1 MSTFSPNLRFELIT
15 TGTQAGA
22 WGNTTNTNIG
32 TLIEA
37 SVSGYNSVSVTT
49 AAQAFTALYGAADQ
63 SRNAMI
69 RLTTSTAAAFAVY
82 APPVAKQY
90 TVFNDT
96 IYVATIYN
104 STVIGNTT
112 AAGTGVAI
120 PAGATMTVWSDA
132 TNFRQQNT
140 HFISPTMASPVMTG
154 TPLAPTAATVTNT
167 AQVAT
172 TAFVQAVIAAAA
184 LALYPVGSIYTNAT
198 DNTNPGTLLGFGTW
212 TAFGAGRVPVGF
224 DGTNPLFDAA
234 EETGGY
240 ADSVV
245 IDHTHTATTNLSN
258 TTHTHSGTTVSA
270 GGHQHYVAS
279 NNDSDTSV
287 ISLPNSPIGYL
298 KTPGG
303 DSEYRLTATSGA
315 TATAGLTSLAG
326 AHTHTITTGNNSATP
341 TAATTITSAGVAGT
355 NLNYQPYI
363 TVYMWKR
370 TA

>member
-37 SVSGYNSVSVTT
+37 SVSGYNTVSVTT

-69 RLTTSTAAAFAVY
+69 RLTTATAAAFAVY

-140 HFISPTMASPVMTG
+140 HFISPTMASPVMSG
-154 TPLAPTAATVTNT
+154 TPLAPTATAGTNT
-167 AQVAT
+167 LQLAS
-172 TAFVQAVIAAAA
+172 TAFVQAAIAAAA
-184 LALYPVGSIYTNAT
+184 LVLYPVGSVYLNAT
-198 DNTNPGTLLGFGTW
+198 NNTNPATLLGFGTW
-212 TAFGAGRVPVGF
+212 VAFGAGRVPVGF
-224 DGTNPLFDAA
+224 VGTNPLFDAA
-234 EETGGY
+234 EETGGS
-240 ADSVV
+240 ADSVTV
-245 IDHTHTATTNLSN
+245 SHTHTATTTLAS
-258 TTHTHSGTTVSA
+258 TTHTHSGTTA
-270 GGHQHYVAS
+270 GAGSHTHFF
-279 NNDSDTSV
+279 N
-287 ISLPNSPIGYL
+287 G
-298 KTPGG
+298 
-303 DSEYRLTATSGA
+303 TATYSNDANPGSPSNQLVADNGMGAGTA
-315 TATAGLTSLAG
+315 TATLQATAYLTTIG
-326 AHTHTITTGNNSATP
+326 DHVHTITTGNNSVTP
-341 TAATTITSAGVAGT
+341 TAATTVTAAGVAGT

>member
-1 MSTFSPNLRFELIT
+1 MSTFSSNLRFELIT

-63 SRNAMI
+63 SRNAVI
-69 RLTTSTAAAFAVY
+69 RLTTALGTDFAVY
-82 APPVAKQY
+82 APPVSKEY
-90 TVFNDT
+90 TIFNDT

-104 STVIGNTT
+104 STAIGNTT

-140 HFISPTMASPVMTG
+140 HFISPTMSSPVMSG

-198 DNTNPGTLLGFGTW
+198 NNTNPATLLGFGTW

-224 DGTNPLFDAA
+224 DATNTLFDTA

-240 ADSVV
+240 ADSVTV
-245 IDHTHTATTNLSN
+245 LHTHTATTVLSN
-258 TTHTHSGTTVSA
+258 TTHTHSGTTA
-270 GGHQHYVAS
+270 GGGSHNHYILADAINGAVMAS
-279 NNDSDTSV
+279 NPNQPVSRQKTS
-287 ISLPNSPIGYL
+287 
-298 KTPGG
+298 GG
-303 DSEYRLTATSGA
+303 DSDYNTEADVGGTATL
-315 TATAGLTSLAG
+315 GLTSTA
-326 AHTHTITTGNNSATP
+326 ATHTHTITTGNNSVTP
-341 TAATTITSAGVAGT
+341 TAATTNTAAGVAGT

>member
-1 MSTFSPNLRFELIT
+1 MSTYSSNLRFELIT

-69 RLTTSTAAAFAVY
+69 RLTTTTTAVFAVY
-82 APPVAKQY
+82 APPVSKQY

-96 IYVATIYN
+96 AYVATIYN

-112 AAGTGVAI
+112 AAGTGIAI
-120 PAGATMTVWSDA
+120 PAGATMAVWSDA

-140 HFISPTMASPVMTG
+140 HFISPTMASPVMSG
-154 TPLAPTAATVTNT
+154 TPLAPTAT
-167 AQVAT
+167 AGTSTLQVAS
-172 TAFVQAVIAAAA
+172 TAFVQAAITAAA
-184 LALYPVGSIYTNAT
+184 LVLYPVGSVYLNAT
-198 DNTNPGTLLGFGTW
+198 NNTNPGTLLGFGTW

-224 DGTNPLFDAA
+224 DATNPLFDAA

-240 ADSVV
+240 ADLVTV
-245 IDHTHTATTNLSN
+245 THTHTASTTLSN
-258 TTHTHSGTTVSA
+258 TTHNHA
-270 GGHQHYVAS
+270 
-279 NNDSDTSV
+279 
-287 ISLPNSPIGYL
+287 I
-298 KTPGG
+298 
-303 DSEYRLTATSGA
+303 TSGA
-315 TATAGLTSLAG
+315 HQHFIASACGYNSYNPNSGVLTGSNYMVQMVGGGGSADEKYILVGAATVATVGLTSSTTDTATA
-326 AHTHTITTGNNSATP
+326 GNNSATP
-341 TAATTITSAGVAGT
+341 TGATTITSAGVAGT

>member
-1 MSTFSPNLRFELIT
+1 MSTYSQNLRFELIT

-37 SVSGYNSVSVTT
+37 SVSGYNTVSVTT

-69 RLTTSTAAAFAVY
+69 RLTTTTTAAFAVY
-82 APPVAKQY
+82 APPVSKQY
-90 TVFNDT
+90 TIFNDT
-96 IYVATIYN
+96 AYVATIYN
-104 STVIGNTT
+104 STAIGNTT

-167 AQVAT
+167 TQVAT
-172 TAFVQAVIAAAA
+172 TAFVQSVVAATV
-184 LALYPVGSIYTNAT
+184 LTLYPVGSIYINAT

-212 TAFGAGRVPVGF
+212 TAFGATKVLAGF
-224 DGTNPLFDAA
+224 DATNPLFNAA
-234 EETGGY
+234 ELEGGSK
-240 ADSVV
+240 DSVV
-245 IDHTHTATTNLSN
+245 VTHTHTATTTLAS
-258 TTHTHSGTTVSA
+258 TTHNH
-270 GGHQHYVAS
+270 
-279 NNDSDTSV
+279 
-287 ISLPNSPIGYL
+287 II
-298 KTPGG
+298 
-303 DSEYRLTATSGA
+303 TSGA
-315 TATAGLTSLAG
+315 HQHFIASACTYNSYNPNSGVLTGGNYMVQMVGGGGSADEKYILVGAATVPTVGLTSSTTDTATAG
-326 AHTHTITTGNNSATP
+326 NNSVTP
-341 TAATTITSAGVAGT
+341 TASTTITSAGSTGV
-355 NLNYQPYI
+355 NQNYQPYI

-370 TA
+370 IA

>member
-69 RLTTSTAAAFAVY
+69 RLTTATAAAFAVY

-96 IYVATIYN
+96 SYIATIYN

-112 AAGTGVAI
+112 AAGTGVAL
-120 PAGATMTVWSDA
+120 PAGATMAVWSDA

-140 HFISPTMASPVMTG
+140 HFISPTMSSPVMTG

-167 AQVAT
+167 TQVAT
-172 TAFVQAVIAAAA
+172 TAFVQAVLAAAV
-184 LALYPVGSIYTNAT
+184 LVLYPVGSIYTNAT
-198 DNTNPGTLLGFGTW
+198 NNTNPGTLLGFGTW
-212 TAFGAGRVPVGF
+212 VAFGAGRVPVGF

-234 EETGGY
+234 EETGGS
-240 ADSVV
+240 ADSVTV
-245 IDHTHTATTNLSN
+245 SHTHTATTVLSS
-258 TTHTHSGTTVSA
+258 TTHTHSGTTA
-270 GGHQHYVAS
+270 GGGSHDHYMAV
-279 NNDSDTSV
+279 NTLNGSDPSTNPNQPIARQKTS
-287 ISLPNSPIGYL
+287 
-298 KTPGG
+298 GG
-303 DSEYRLTATSGA
+303 DSDYDMRAVIGGTANC
-315 TATAGLTSLAG
+315 GLTNTVG
-326 AHTHTITTGNNSATP
+326 THTHTITTGNNSVTP
-341 TAATTITSAGVAGT
+341 TAATTVTAAGVAGT

>member
-1 MSTFSPNLRFELIT
+1 MSTFSPSLRFELIT

-96 IYVATIYN
+96 SYVATIYN

-140 HFISPTMASPVMTG
+140 HFISPTMSSPVMSG
-154 TPLAPTAATVTNT
+154 TPLAPTATAGTNT
-167 AQVAT
+167 LQLAS
-172 TAFVQAVIAAAA
+172 TAFVQAAIAAAA
-184 LALYPVGSIYTNAT
+184 LVLYPVGSVYLNAT
-198 DNTNPGTLLGFGTW
+198 NNTNPATLLGFGTW

-224 DGTNPLFDAA
+224 DATNPLFDAA
-234 EETGGY
+234 EETGGS
-240 ADSVV
+240 ADSVTV
-245 IDHTHTATTNLSN
+245 SHTHTATTNLSN
-258 TTHTHSGTTVSA
+258 TTHTHSVSTASA
-270 GGHQHYVAS
+270 GDHQHYVAS

-287 ISLPNSPIGYL
+287 ISLPNDPIGYL

-315 TATAGLTSLAG
+315 TATAGRTNVAG
-326 AHTHTITTGNNSATP
+326 AHTHTMTVGNNSATP
-341 TAATTITSAGVAGT
+341 TAATTVTAAGVAGT

>member
-1 MSTFSPNLRFELIT
+1 MSTFSPSLRFELIT

-69 RLTTSTAAAFAVY
+69 RLITSPGVAFAVY
-82 APPVAKQY
+82 APPVPKQY

-96 IYVATIYN
+96 SYIATIYN

-140 HFISPTMASPVMTG
+140 HFISPTMSSPVMTG

-167 AQVAT
+167 TQVAT
-172 TAFVQAVIAAAA
+172 TEFVQAVLAAAV
-184 LALYPVGSIYTNAT
+184 LVLYPVGSIYTNAT
-198 DNTNPGTLLGFGTW
+198 NNTNPGTLLGFGTW
-212 TAFGAGRVPVGF
+212 AAFGAGRVPVGY
-224 DGTNPLFDAA
+224 DATNPLFDAA

-240 ADSVV
+240 SDSVV
-245 IDHTHTATTNLSN
+245 VDHTHTATTVLSN
-258 TTHTHSGTTVSA
+258 TTHTHSGTTAGGGSHNHYLLANAVDGADMWTNANQPISRQKSSA
-270 GGHQHYVAS
+270 G
-279 NNDSDTSV
+279 DSDYETRANV
-287 ISLPNSPIGYL
+287 
-298 KTPGG
+298 GG
-303 DSEYRLTATSGA
+303 TATLGLSS
-315 TATAGLTSLAG
+315 TAAN
-326 AHTHTITTGNNSATP
+326 HTHTITTGNNSVTP